1 MSSNYYDID
10 AILTDAQ
17 KIPCTFHLHIPNLGY
32 LESPTTR
39 DIHPNSTLLLPL
51 WLAEFLALSQ
61 PSTSSSTPLITLDL
75 PPALSPRVQNALKA
89 DPRSV
94 DLRSLATHFY
104 ALGCRVLQLFE
115 EEELGDI
122 LAESFKVRAR
132 EVADHA
138 HNPRG
143 ALGEGADFLRG
154 LDEMERQVF
163 RAAHES
169 AKQMKA
175 FMADRSGRK

>member
-1 MSSNYYDID
+1 MSYYDID

-17 KIPCTFHLHIPNLGY
+17 KIPCTFNIAVPGLGY
-32 LESPTTR
+32 LDGTSTP
-39 DIHPNSTLLLPL
+39 DIKANTPLTLPL
-51 WLAEFLALSQ
+51 WLAEFLAISQ
-61 PSTSSSTPLITLDL
+61 PTSRTPLVSLDL
-75 PPALSPRVQNALKA
+75 PTCLSTRVQNALKA
-89 DPRSV
+89 DPKSV
-94 DLRSLATHFY
+94 DLRALATHFY

-115 EEELGDI
+115 DEELADV
-122 LAESFKVRAR
+122 LADSFRKRAA

-175 FMADRSGRK
+175 FMSERGSKKSS